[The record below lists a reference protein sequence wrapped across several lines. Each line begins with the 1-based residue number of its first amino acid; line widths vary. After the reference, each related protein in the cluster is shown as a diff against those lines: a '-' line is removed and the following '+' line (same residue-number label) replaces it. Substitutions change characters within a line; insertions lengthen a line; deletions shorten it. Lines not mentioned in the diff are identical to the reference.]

1 MTVDYSYRCYQS
13 EDAAINAL
21 LNSLW
26 KNENGALRG
35 FKLNVEN
42 HALPHI
48 VDGQG
53 RKCATF
59 CFGLEIFELDRWMP
73 INYASF
79 DLKRV
84 EYVKT
89 QLEHRLGCGDIRI
102 VRFERNYNLG

>member
-1 MTVDYSYRCYQS
+1 VSRWPS
-13 EDAAINAL
+13 EDAAVKAL
-21 LNSLW
+21 LNGLYT
-26 KNENGALRG
+26 NEYGAVRG
-35 FKLNVEN
+35 YELEVER
-42 HALPHI
+42 HSLPHI

-59 CFGLEIFELDRWMP
+59 CYGLEIFDLDRWMP

-89 QLEHRLGCGDIRI
+89 QLEHHLGCGDIRI